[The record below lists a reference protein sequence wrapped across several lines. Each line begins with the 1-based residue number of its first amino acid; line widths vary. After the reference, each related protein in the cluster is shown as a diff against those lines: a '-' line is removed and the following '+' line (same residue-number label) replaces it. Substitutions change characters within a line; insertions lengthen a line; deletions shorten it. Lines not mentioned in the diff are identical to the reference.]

1 MRLLWVEDHAT
12 FVHFAGRQFLS
23 AHAVTVAA
31 SLAEARRA
39 LAEQPFDAVLL
50 DYDLPDGKG
59 AELLDFL
66 RQLPTRP
73 AVLAVS
79 SHEAGNRA
87 LLEAGA
93 DGVCAKGQFA
103 DVGAALTRAVGARP
117 PG

>member
-12 FVHFAGRQFLS
+12 FVRVAGRQFLS

-39 LAEQPFDAVLL
+39 LAEQAFDAVLL

-59 AELLDFL
+59 ASLLDFL
-66 RQLPTRP
+66 RQLPNRP
-73 AVLAVS
+73 AVIAVS

-93 DGVCAKGQFA
+93 DRACPKGHFA
-103 DVGAALTRAVGARP
+103 DIEAALPRP
-117 PG
+117 GGV